1 MANKKYIPNIYGL
14 GHSKFYTKSVVADF
28 LIDRDDDGNVINI
41 NSDVNLILRQKSIYR
56 KVGVENLRDYVQ
68 NLMREDKTR
77 DMRDFSDDEL
87 FQLIEPKSIN
97 TLTTAYEYA
106 KYLQANSKQVKERYE
121 TIRKERDN
129 YEIYVSKFRNLET
142 SKDK

>member
-1 MANKKYIPNIYGL
+1 MANKKDIPNVYGL
-14 GHSKFYTKSVVADF
+14 GHSKFYNKSVVADF
-28 LIDRDDDGNVINI
+28 LVDRDDDGNIINI

-68 NLMREDKTR
+68 NLMHEDKTR

-106 KYLQANSKQVKERYE
+106 KYLQANSKQLKERYE
-121 TIRKERDN
+121 NMRKERDN
-129 YEIYVSKFRNLET
+129 YETFVSKFRNLET
-142 SKDK
+142 SKD